1 MKRKWIITAILLVAF
16 VMHAQEFET
25 IFKCNPL
32 TWAKDGYEIDH
43 SEVLDGTLKKVRY
56 SLKLTDKQDKTTTVV
71 ATFVPPTQNLPDLG
85 IPVPGS
91 PTLQQIV
98 DDLDVVT
105 DSPNVKAGHFAHG
118 SIEFWPLNYGA
129 TTKLGLPNGSDKTF
143 DFDDTPSPNGGENN
157 SPVYNY
163 HAH

>member
-16 VMHAQEFET
+16 VVHAQEFET

-85 IPVPGS
+85 SMSFILQIPPVQTTPPPWRSKS
-91 PTLQQIV
+91 PTRCGFATGRLRTFANTTSTM
-98 DDLDVVT
+98 LKT
-105 DSPNVKAGHFAHG
+105 NAANSSHGHSG
-118 SIEFWPLNYGA
+118 
-129 TTKLGLPNGSDKTF
+129 
-143 DFDDTPSPNGGENN
+143 
-157 SPVYNY
+157 
-163 HAH
+163 

>member
-71 ATFVPPTQNLPDLG
+71 ATFVPP
-85 IPVPGS
+85 
-91 PTLQQIV
+91 
-98 DDLDVVT
+98 
-105 DSPNVKAGHFAHG
+105 
-118 SIEFWPLNYGA
+118 
-129 TTKLGLPNGSDKTF
+129 
-143 DFDDTPSPNGGENN
+143 
-157 SPVYNY
+157 
-163 HAH
+163 